1 MVIKQP
7 VNESGGPW
15 RSHVMVRPA
24 AVPLAVAALTV
35 ATLTM
40 VTVTVGVVVEVFCTR
55 LQIMRSR
62 IVHIHELIVGG
73 IDNAQVGEKR

>member
-1 MVIKQP
+1 MVLKQL

-15 RSHVMVRPA
+15 RPHVMVRPA
-24 AVPLAVAALTV
+24 PVLLTVAAMTVAALTV
-35 ATLTM
+35 ATM
-40 VTVTVGVVVEVFCTR
+40 TVGVVVEVFCTR

-73 IDNAQVGEKR
+73 IDNANVGEKR